1 LAKEDTYDLSDQKN
15 FPGKKIYGKYIAEIM
30 LQLNFNNKFKMFY
43 DYFNQE
49 NINLVNNNEELND
62 DVALQI
68 FRLSNKIFSTME
80 DFDGDSTK
88 INILNNLIT
97 HIKDEVINE
106 LSANK
111 YDEYDKIISEEQSNL
126 L

>member
-1 LAKEDTYDLSDQKN
+1 MAKEDTYDLSDQKN

-97 HIKDEVINE
+97 HIKDEVIYE

>member
-1 LAKEDTYDLSDQKN
+1 MAKEDTYDLSDQKN